1 MSGLGTVGELRR
13 SARSEQLRARAPRI
27 LFTALVVILSLAGL
41 KSIVSG
47 AEAAP
52 AEESSAGM
60 VDQAT
65 EDFAMRFA
73 RAYLT
78 YDVAN
83 PDLRERQLAAYVP
96 DELDSNAGLTPA
108 RGSQDVEWM
117 QVAQHQEALAGG
129 VVIVVAAQLD
139 TRKEP
144 IYLAVPVERRPND
157 ALQLVNYPSIVGPPT
172 ISRAPAPAFEEVDDP
187 QLSATVERV
196 VRNYVSLSS
205 ENLAADLA
213 PDVEVSM
220 PAEAMKVQ
228 SVVDVTWASTPDNP
242 AVIVTVEARDS
253 LRALWTLA
261 YEVGID
267 QSGGRT
273 TATYVETLPDA
284 T

>member
-1 MSGLGTVGELRR
+1 MSGLGTVEELRR

-27 LFTALVVILSLAGL
+27 LFIGLVVILSLAGL

-47 AEAAP
+47 ADAAP
-52 AEESSAGM
+52 TEDTAAGM

-96 DELDSNAGLTPA
+96 NELDSNAGLTPA
-108 RGSQDVEWM
+108 RGSQNVEWM

-144 IYLAVPVERRPND
+144 IYLAVPVERRPDD

-172 ISRAPAPAFEEVDDP
+172 VSRAPAPTFEEVDDP

-213 PDVEVSM
+213 PDAEVSM

-228 SVVDVTWASTPDNP
+228 SVVDVTWATTPDNP

-253 LRALWTLA
+253 MRALWTLA

-267 QSGGRT
+267 QSGDRT
-273 TATYVETLPDA
+273 TATYVETVPDA